1 MHESWKWE
9 WVKLSSLMDFKCT
22 LGAFC
27 YLQMRS
33 FLEIDIFENL
43 CNIYICMYIYNV
55 NPFWKYLRIYTVQI
69 ERKKEI
75 REWVVGF
82 SWCVHMYVLCVYICE
97 WTITFKDIQKYI
109 CTCTH
114 TYTHMYGW
122 MSMNGMF
129 LENTLFGE
137 LP

>member
-1 MHESWKWE
+1 
-9 WVKLSSLMDFKCT
+9 MDFKCT

-75 REWVVGF
+75 RE
-82 SWCVHMYVLCVYICE
+82 
-97 WTITFKDIQKYI
+97 
-109 CTCTH
+109 
-114 TYTHMYGW
+114 
-122 MSMNGMF
+122 
-129 LENTLFGE
+129 
-137 LP
+137 